1 MKISEGMIME
11 VIGVCQENPVR
22 LRRGGSFLV
31 YLPPGRGAGSGIYMG
46 EALVFTYTVF
56 VGVDAAEVFVNLC
69 RGVGTYVYI
78 PCPAEQ
84 VH

>member
-1 MKISEGMIME
+1 MK
-11 VIGVCQENPVR
+11 VIGNCQENPVR